1 MKISN
6 VNFFCG
12 LTILL
17 FFILSPNTY
26 SQQKSFDISGKIVSN
41 ETEETLESATIYLE
55 RERDS
60 TIITYTISDRN
71 GHFNLKG
78 RTYEDSLNL
87 YISYLGY
94 LTKQKKINL
103 EENTIDLSTLRLK
116 INDNTLEEIIIRSR
130 APITIKRDTL
140 EFNVSSFKTREG
152 ATVEDLLKE
161 LPGVEVDADGN
172 ITVNGKPVNKLLV
185 NGKPFFGDDPTIATR
200 NLTKEMIEKVQ
211 VMDTKTD
218 AEAFAGEVGDQE
230 NKTINLTISEEK
242 NKGYFGRL
250 SAGGGTGK
258 RYEFAGIANRFDNDT
273 RISIL
278 AGGNNINSPGFSF
291 GEIQKMFGGG
301 STVMTSSGGAFS
313 IDGRSFGFGSG
324 IVKSRNAG
332 ANYADSYSKSTDISV
347 DYFYSGAD
355 SEDEVIIE
363 RENIF
368 PDTRFFTNSSSINK
382 TRSDLH
388 SSNLKFDIKV
398 DSTWLINIKPSFSYS
413 EYESIQNR
421 EEQTL
426 DNFQGLTNQSV
437 SENTS
442 NSTARNFKNAFDV
455 TRRFGNRGGSVRVSL
470 NYERNEIRGRDFLQS
485 ETEFF
490 DENVPNDIRNQTSEV
505 EQSLNSYYATF
516 KYSIPIISKKLFF
529 DLNYSYRADTRNS
542 LRTTL
547 DFNFDTEEYDVFN
560 EQLSTDFKFLNL
572 RSTPGVGM
580 TLREEKYTLSF
591 GLGYVTR
598 ILESSDKLRPV
609 LSNKETFEVLEYNTF
624 LSYRFSPQK
633 SLFFNYSMNSS
644 PPTLEQLQPFANVSD
659 PLNTVIGNPELDPS
673 DTHQMYLGYNAFDF
687 QSGTGFNIFSN
698 FRTVNNQ
705 VTPVITFDE
714 NLVRR
719 TTYTNVNG
727 NYNGYL
733 GGNFSKD
740 VQLDSIHKIK
750 ISVGGYSSLNRV
762 VSFNNTEKFNSSYVS
777 YTPNMGLTYTWKDV
791 MELNPRYSLSYNVN
805 SYDIEAFDNE
815 KFFSHRLGV
824 QTATFLPKRLEW
836 RNDFN
841 FVYNPNVADNF
852 QKTAW
857 FWNSTLAYSILKD
870 QGVLTFKVYD
880 ILNQNTNARRFV
892 SQNYIQDVQSKVLK
906 QYFMLSFSWKFNSL
920 GQQGETNSGGMFRF

>member
-1 MKISN
+1 MKNTKIHTSLFL
-6 VNFFCG
+6 V
-12 LTILL
+12 LL
-17 FFILSPNTY
+17 FCVTAVF
-26 SQQKSFDISGKIVSN
+26 SQQKAFEISGKIVS
-41 ETEETLESATIYLE
+41 EETDEPLESATIYLE

-60 TIITYTISDRN
+60 TLITYTISDRN
-71 GHFNLKG
+71 GNFSLKG
-78 RTYEDSLNL
+78 RTYEENL
-87 YISYLGY
+87 SMYISYLGF
-94 LTKQKKINL
+94 LTKKKKVNLDREQINL
-103 EENTIDLSTLRLK
+103 SEIKLAVD
-116 INDNTLEEIIIRSR
+116 DNTLDEIIIRSR

-140 EFNVSSFKTREG
+140 EFNAASFRTREG

-161 LPGVEVDADGN
+161 LPGVEVDAEGN
-172 ITVNGKPVNKLLV
+172 ITVHGKPVNKLLV

-242 NKGYFGRL
+242 NKGTFGRL
-250 SAGGGTGK
+250 SAGAGTDK
-258 RYEFAGIANRFDNDT
+258 RYEFAGIVNRFDNDT
-273 RISIL
+273 RISVL

-301 STVMTSSGGAFS
+301 GSIMTTSSGGFS
-313 IDGRSFGFGSG
+313 IDGRSFGLGRG
-324 IVKSRNAG
+324 IVTSRNAG
-332 ANYADSYSKSTDISV
+332 ANYADSYNESTDISV

-355 SEDEVIIE
+355 SDDEVVVE

-368 PDTRFFTNSSSINK
+368 PDTRFFTNSTSINK

-426 DNFQGLTNQSV
+426 NEFQELANQSV
-437 SENTS
+437 SS
-442 NSTARNFKNAFDV
+442 NITNSISRNFKNALDV
-455 TRRFGNRGGSVRVSL
+455 TRRFGNRGASIRVGL
-470 NYERNEIRGRDFLQS
+470 NYERNVVSGSDFVES

-490 DENVPNDIRNQTSEV
+490 DGITPDDLRNQSSEIN
-505 EQSLNSYYATF
+505 QSLNSYFATF

-542 LRTTL
+542 IRTTL
-547 DFNFDTEEYDVFN
+547 DFNFDTEAYDVFN
-560 EQLSTDFKFLNL
+560 EQLSTDFKFINN

-591 GLGYVTR
+591 SLGYVTR
-598 ILESSDKLRPV
+598 IMESNDRLRPA
-609 LSNKETFEVLEYNTF
+609 LSAKETFEVLEYSAF
-624 LSYRFSPQK
+624 LSYRFSPQR
-633 SLFFNYSMNSS
+633 SLFTNYTMSS
-644 PPTLEQLQPFANVSD
+644 TPPTLEQLQPFEDVSD
-659 PLNTVIGNPELDPS
+659 PLNTIVGNPNLDPS
-673 DTHQMYLGYNAFDF
+673 ETHQMYLGYNAFDF
-687 QSGTGFNIFSN
+687 QSGTGFNFYSN
-698 FRTVNNQ
+698 FRTVLNQ
-705 VTPVITFDE
+705 VAPVITFDE

-777 YTPNMGLTYTWKDV
+777 FTPNLGLTYTWKDV

-857 FWNSTLAYSILKD
+857 FWNSTLAYTIMKD

-892 SQNYIQDVQSKVLK
+892 SQNYIQDVQSKVLQ